1 MLALRR
7 RSRQVVMADEHF
19 DRTDVMVELFGKRQR
34 TAYQT

>member
-7 RSRQVVMADEHF
+7 RYRQIVMADEHF
-19 DRTDVMVELFGKRQR
+19 DRTDVMIKLFGKRQR